1 MEENKEFEVQNQFE
15 GAQLPATVNIDAKD
29 FLTQKIYL
37 TPEQQAKLQAV
48 SDFWHHEIDEEKV
61 NDFLFQKMDI

>member
-1 MEENKEFEVQNQFE
+1 MEENNDFNVPNQYDT
-15 GAQLPATVNIDAKD
+15 QLPATVNMTAKD

-61 NDFLFQKMDI
+61 NNFLFQKMDF